1 MRIFTASLA
10 TESNSFS
17 PIPTSRQSYE
27 QTLYFPPGMHPD
39 RATHCTAPLFVARR
53 RAKQEGFEL
62 IEGSCFWA
70 EPSGPTLQA
79 SYESMRDEILAQCR
93 AAMPLDGVLLGLH
106 GAMVAYGYDD
116 CEGDIIARVRE
127 IVGPKAVIGVELDP
141 HCHLTE
147 KRVRGGDIV
156 ILYKEYPHTDFLERG
171 EELVTLVVKAIRRDI
186 KPVTSLYDCGMID
199 VFPTSR
205 EPGRAFIE
213 KMKKLEGRDGVLS
226 VSLGHGFTQG
236 DVPEQGTRVLVVTDN
251 AKTRGDAL
259 AQELGAEIRAKRGT
273 WYPEYLSYD
282 AAITAAYAEP
292 KGPVVVADPSDNAGG
307 GAASDNTNIIR
318 RLLERGMTDAAVGPV
333 WDPVAG
339 QFCHAVGVGAPLP
352 LRFGGKT
359 SPASGLPIDAEA
371 TVIGL
376 TKDGMQSF
384 GSAKTKF
391 GDAAGIRI
399 GGVEVSLI
407 SHRTQ
412 ALGTEIFTSVG
423 IDLSTKRYV
432 GVKSTNHFYAAYAPI
447 AAKVLYCD
455 GRPLAAR
462 CAQVSVHQSAPHDLA
477 ARRIARGT
485 DGCVSRAC

>member
-106 GAMVAYGYDD
+106 GAMVAHGYND
-116 CEGDIIARVRE
+116 CEGDFIARVRE

-147 KRVRGGDIV
+147 KRVRSADIV
-156 ILYKEYPHTDFLERG
+156 ILYKEYPHTDFAERA

-205 EPGRAFIE
+205 EPGRAFVE

-251 AKTRGDAL
+251 AKVRGDAL
-259 AQELGAEIRAKRGT
+259 ARELGTEVREKRGT
-273 WYPEYLSYD
+273 WYPPYLSYHE
-282 AAITAAYAEP
+282 AITAAYAEP
-292 KGPVVVADPSDNAGG
+292 KGPVVVADPTDNAGG

-318 RLLERGMTDAAVGPV
+318 RLIERGMTDAAVGPV
-333 WDPVAG
+333 WDPVAVE
-339 QFCHAVGVGAPLP
+339 FCHAAGVGETIP
-352 LRFGGKT
+352 LRIGGKT
-359 SPASGLPIDAEA
+359 APTSGLPIDGNA
-371 TVIGL
+371 TILGL
-376 TKDGMQSF
+376 VKNGEQSF
-384 GSAKTKF
+384 GSAKVKF
-391 GDAAGIRI
+391 GAGAGIRI
-399 GGVEVSLI
+399 GGIEVALI
-407 SHRTQ
+407 AHRTQ
-412 ALGTEIFTSVG
+412 ALGTEIFSAVG

-455 GRPLAAR
+455 GEGPSPLDAR
-462 CAQVSVHQSAPHDLA
+462 KYPFTK
-477 ARRIARGT
+477 ARRTIWPHAELPEGRM
-485 DGCVSRAC
+485 VV

>member
-10 TESNSFS
+10 TETNSFS
-17 PIPTSRQSYE
+17 PIPTSRASYE
-27 QTLYFPPGMHPD
+27 GTLYFPPGKHPD
-39 RATHCTAPLFVARR
+39 RATHCTAPLFIARR

-106 GAMVAYGYDD
+106 GAMAAYSYDD

-147 KRVRGGDIV
+147 KRVRGADIV

-171 EELVTLVVKAIRRDI
+171 EELVTLVLKAIRRDI
-186 KPVTSLYDCGMID
+186 RPVTSLYDCGMID

-205 EPGRAFIE
+205 EPGRAFVD
-213 KMKKLEGRDGVLS
+213 KMKRLEGRDGVLS

-251 AKTRGDAL
+251 AKARGDTL
-259 AQELGAEIRAKRGT
+259 ARELGAEIRDKRGA
-273 WYPEYLSYD
+273 WYPPYLSYD
-282 AAITAAYAEP
+282 EAITAAYAEP
-292 KGPVVVADPSDNAGG
+292 KGPVVVADPTDNAGG

-318 RLLERGMTDAAVGPV
+318 RLIERGLTDAAVGPV
-333 WDPVAG
+333 WDPIAVA
-339 QFCHAVGVGAPLP
+339 FCHAAGVGETIP
-352 LRFGGKT
+352 LRVGGKT
-359 SPASGLPIDAEA
+359 APSSGLPVDGNA
-371 TVIGL
+371 TIVGL
-376 TKDGMQSF
+376 VKNGEQSF
-384 GSAKTKF
+384 GRAKVKF
-391 GDAAGIRI
+391 GDGAGIRI
-399 GGVEVSLI
+399 GGVEVALI
-407 SHRTQ
+407 AHRTQ
-412 ALGTEIFTSVG
+412 ALGTEIFSAVG
-423 IDLSTKRYV
+423 IDLSNKRYV

-455 GRPLAAR
+455 GEGPSPLDAR
-462 CAQVSVHQSAPHDLA
+462 KYPFTK
-477 ARRIARGT
+477 ARRSIWPHAELPEGRM
-485 DGCVSRAC
+485 VV